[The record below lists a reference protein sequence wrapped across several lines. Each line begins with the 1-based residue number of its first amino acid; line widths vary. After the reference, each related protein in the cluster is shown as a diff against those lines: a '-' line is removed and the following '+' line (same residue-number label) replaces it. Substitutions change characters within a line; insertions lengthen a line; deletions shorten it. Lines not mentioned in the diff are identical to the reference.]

1 MTTQKAVRLPE
12 RVVTELDALVADGR
26 AESRTAIVTSAVE
39 RELRRLLAERDAEIL
54 RERGPQDDLD
64 PLVSWTMQR
73 LGENGQSASE

>member
-1 MTTQKAVRLPE
+1 MTTQIAVRLPD